1 MTLLIDQ
8 DRISPYIISSV
19 SSRQVRRIEANINL
33 GVISWSTTKFSKLT
47 SKELEKDVFFLSCHE
62 RGTKK
67 KFWVTMR
74 NQTSDLWILH
84 SNALPLSHT
93 DSMVNKVYYEVHM
106 TWVLHTARI
115 SNVVCV
121 MFVDRNKR
129 DGKFWAQQRNTE
141 RCFFFHLVTSMGQRK
156 SQEFYSRWLGELN

>member
-1 MTLLIDQ
+1 M
-8 DRISPYIISSV
+8 
-19 SSRQVRRIEANINL
+19 RRIEANINL
-33 GVISWSTTKFSKLT
+33 RVISWSTTKFSKLT

-62 RGTKK
+62 CGTKK

-93 DSMVNKVYYEVHM
+93 DSMVNKVDYEVHK
-106 TWVLHTARI
+106 TRVLHTARI

-129 DGKFWAQQRNTE
+129 DGKVWAQQRNRE
-141 RCFFFHLVTSMGQRK
+141 RCFFFILLQAWDKENHK
-156 SQEFYSRWLGELN
+156 SFIADG

>member
-106 TWVLHTARI
+106 TCVLHTARI
-115 SNVVCV
+115 SNVDCV
-121 MFVDRNKR
+121 MFVDRNQR
-129 DGKFWAQQRNTE
+129 DDKFE
-141 RCFFFHLVTSMGQRK
+141 LSKEIEKDFFFCHKHGTKKIPRVL
-156 SQEFYSRWLGELN
+156 